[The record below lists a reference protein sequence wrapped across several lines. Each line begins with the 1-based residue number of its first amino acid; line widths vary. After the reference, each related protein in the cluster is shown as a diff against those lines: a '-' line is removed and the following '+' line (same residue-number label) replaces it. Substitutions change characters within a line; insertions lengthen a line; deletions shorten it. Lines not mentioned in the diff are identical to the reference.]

1 MSEIIVNNRGF
12 DYAKTP
18 SVTISGGNGSG
29 AVCEAKMRGF
39 THKASFTDFDV
50 SLAADTFNGEHK
62 FLNGEE
68 VTYTATGT
76 PIGIGVTN
84 VGFTTNRLLSGST
97 YFVSKRSNTSFALN
111 INKNDAIAGIN
122 TIYFIQNGNGTHTF
136 KSKKIRQVIDRI
148 VVTLSLIHI

>member
-12 DYAKTP
+12 DYTKTP

-39 THKASFTDFDV
+39 THRSSFTDFDV

-68 VTYTATGT
+68 VTYNATGT
-76 PIGIGVTN
+76 PIGIG
-84 VGFTTNRLLSGST
+84 TTT
-97 YFVSKRSNTSFALN
+97 VS
-111 INKNDAIAGIN
+111 
-122 TIYFIQNGNGTHTF
+122 YTHL
-136 KSKKIRQVIDRI
+136 
-148 VVTLSLIHI
+148 TLPTKA